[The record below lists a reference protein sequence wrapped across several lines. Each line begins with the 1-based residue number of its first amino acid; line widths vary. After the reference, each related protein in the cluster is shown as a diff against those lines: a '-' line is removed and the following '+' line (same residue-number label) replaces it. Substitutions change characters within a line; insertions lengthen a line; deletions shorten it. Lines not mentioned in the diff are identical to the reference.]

1 MKRILALLM
10 AVLMV
15 AALAACGG
23 NDAPAEVEAAPAE
36 APVEAPVEAPA
47 EVPAEEQAAG
57 EVTWADFQEYLI
69 EKAGGNAPD
78 LEEFKSQVYAINSW
92 DELDQS
98 VSPWDQIFTTIGLST
113 WEEFQAGV
121 VKEPAVM
128 GGPDASASGESSGE
142 PSGEPSAEPEA

>member
-1 MKRILALLM
+1 MKKILALLM

-23 NDAPAEVEAAPAE
+23 NDAPAAVEAAPAE

-47 EVPAEEQAAG
+47 EEQTAG

-78 LEEFKSQVYAINSW
+78 LEEFKSQVYAIGSW

-128 GGPDASASGESSGE
+128 GGPDAAASGESSGE
-142 PSGEPSAEPEA
+142 PSAEPEA